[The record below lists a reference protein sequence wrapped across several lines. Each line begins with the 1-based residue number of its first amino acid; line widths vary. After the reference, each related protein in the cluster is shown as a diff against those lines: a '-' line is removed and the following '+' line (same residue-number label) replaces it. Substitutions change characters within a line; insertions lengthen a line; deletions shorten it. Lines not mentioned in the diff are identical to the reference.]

1 VTFVVGEPFM
11 LESEMKITKNVYQEM
26 TDQIMTRMASM
37 LPERYRGA
45 YADMKIIS
53 DQYIR
58 VYGQY

>member
-1 VTFVVGEPFM
+1 M
-11 LESEMKITKNVYQEM
+11 LASEMKITKNVYQEM

-45 YADMKIIS
+45 YTDMKIIS
-53 DQYIR
+53 NKYIR